1 MQQTLIKQIT
11 NRSPVC
17 QFEVAIPRSLCMS
30 IVLCALF
37 SFSTIVENYVVI
49 DLFVKSQ
56 ATSLQTRVEA
66 LAIVTFAT
74 YFR

>member
-30 IVLCALF
+30 IVLRASF
-37 SFSTIVENYVVI
+37 SFSTVVENYII

-56 ATSLQTRVEA
+56 ATRLDA
-66 LAIVTFAT
+66 LAVFTFGN